1 MKKAEFKQ
9 IDAQLAEAH
18 TKTQQAW
25 AMARILA
32 HAAQSN
38 DAPPA
43 WAVRDT
49 CAAIEDYLGDIS
61 ALIFKTGQQIEGEF

>member
-1 MKKAEFKQ
+1 MKKAEFKE
-9 IDAQLAEAH
+9 IDSNLADAY

-25 AMARILA
+25 AMVRVLC

-38 DAPPA
+38 EPPPP

-61 ALIFKTGQQIEGEF
+61 ALIFETGKTIEGEF

>member
-1 MKKAEFKQ
+1 MKKSELKKANS
-9 IDAQLAEAH
+9 QLIEAY

-25 AMARILA
+25 AIIRVLA

-38 DAPPA
+38 EPPPP

-61 ALIFKTGQQIEGEF
+61 ELMTDCGQTIEGGF

>member
-1 MKKAEFKQ
+1 MKKSEFKQ
-9 IDAQLAEAH
+9 MDAQLAEAY

-25 AMARILA
+25 AMVRVLC

-38 DAPPA
+38 ETPPP

-49 CAAIEDYLGDIS
+49 CSAIEDYLGDIS
-61 ALIFKTGQQIEGEF
+61 VLIFETGQKIEGEF